1 MKLTYLILFGLL
13 YSTVSCQD
21 KPVIAKK
28 DYTLVEEDGIT
39 VEQFDSTNI
48 DDNRYTQNNDTYTA
62 GTVFTYHF
70 EHSTPTD
77 QKKYFTWSKKE
88 DANGIKSEWHFVA
101 KDSMDETT
109 IKKIQITVKPG
120 LEPMIRYIPD
130 YNQTIIQYKYL
141 TDVGEA
147 PFTGSSGVIEN
158 EANVWMHPPR
168 DRYFRILEL
177 NPFPFIKAPYE
188 VGNKWSWSLEIGSA
202 WGDARWKTWEGS
214 IENKYTYQITD
225 KKTISTPVGE
235 LDCYVIE
242 STATS
247 RIGRTS
253 LTAYFNP
260 TYGFVKLDYRNID
273 GSRTMLDMVEY
284 LSDNKQ

>member
-1 MKLTYLILFGLL
+1 MKLTYLILLGLL
-13 YSTVSCQD
+13 HSIVSCQD
-21 KPVIAKK
+21 KPVTAKK

-39 VEQFDSTNI
+39 VEQFDSTNVE
-48 DDNRYTQNNDTYTA
+48 DNRYTQNNQTFTE
-62 GTVFTYHF
+62 GTVFTYGF
-70 EHSTPTD
+70 EHTTATNE
-77 QKKYFTWSKKE
+77 KRYFTWSEKE

-101 KDSMDETT
+101 KDSTDGNT
-109 IKKIQITVKPG
+109 IKKVQITVKPG

-141 TDVGEA
+141 TNVGEA

-177 NPFPFIKAPYE
+177 NPFPFIKAPYK
-188 VGNKWSWSLEIGSA
+188 VGNKWEWNLGIGSA
-202 WGDARWKTWEGS
+202 WGDTRWKTWEGS

-225 KKTISTPVGE
+225 QKTISTSVGE

-247 RIGRTS
+247 RIGKTT
-253 LTAYFNP
+253 LTMTKKHCF
-260 TYGFVKLDYRNID
+260 TIIIL
-273 GSRTMLDMVEY
+273 
-284 LSDNKQ
+284 